1 MGLKELYTATG
12 AKIFGTASTVKTI
25 GAAAAA
31 SAVIAGA
38 AAGVHAFTSGRD
50 FTPDGAGRAIRTNQV
65 HFDGSENT
73 IGRQDEQTK
82 NGESEIYERDES
94 AEEKQ
99 KPQTGDSA
107 SFLFENVKQQEK
119 PSGLLD
125 RDGTAA
131 AIAGTLPAAGA
142 AGVQPGTVLD
152 IVKDPAAADIV
163 LHPGDV
169 AQATPP
175 TGGDT
180 ANSGGNT
187 AQPSVTPASPSTG
200 GDTAPNQ
207 PSRPAAPDS
216 RGGGSS
222 SSGGET
228 GGAAA
233 PDAPVTPVTPTAPN
247 KPQQTDGKPPEQTS
261 EEKGP
266 DIPWFDSGTRYDGTV
281 TLPSDSEV
289 RIVGRL
295 DSTDALYAGQIVN
308 DADIVRALYAYV
320 MAGEKMYYWTS
331 SDLGKYIRINR
342 VSFDGGKTWLT
353 DFSNNI
359 EIPKNAGDQSMQIDM
374 SYRFSENSAWTEY
387 RPDGG
392 NGYIDCTVAPHRILV
407 LGRELTDKD
416 TEIPLDIVLNS
427 DYSYNAFSRRLNLFA
442 LQRRLYEKLYGWDSG
457 TAYDELPPIDRLF
470 SGWTEDGRRVSWDY
484 TCDGGRHVLQPSD
497 FVKVPENL
505 TVRLKINK
513 GMTYELQ
520 TLTGF
525 DESALTEDE
534 GYGTLTIPEYVQ
546 AVAFETD
553 GQEESPVTF
562 LPYLVGT
569 MEIPAS
575 VVYIKPDSISSVLD
589 AYRVAEN
596 NEYYAST
603 EDGILTSRDG
613 TEYLA
618 IPENNEDV
626 VVPENVTSVRLPESY
641 YGTVTLMAQS
651 EDRLPSISF
660 EKMSHGSVI
669 VQPGLLNAFVTK
681 YGRQLDGTGTTVS
694 VDGGDKAKY
703 EVHDGYLTHR
713 EDGAAVLDR
722 VVTDAEIYRLPQGV
736 DRIAANA
743 FAGSSVK
750 ILITDA
756 KISYAKDSFKD
767 SMVSYVTCEDET
779 QKAEINEKLNDA
791 GVAGV
796 EFAAS
801 GTSDDGCF
809 YVKSDGKIVVVNAP
823 DGISEYYGEIII
835 DGEKKTVESIAAH
848 AFDGCTTL
856 EYVSLPETVKAIG
869 VSAFENCTALSGVL
883 LGSKDSVT
891 IMERAFNNCTN
902 LRFIAS
908 NAKNM
913 ELKNDYDILSES
925 GSETLYGQ
933 LWCLA
938 GSKGFDDSW
947 SCYEP
952 RSDWRDETDIAEFRV
967 IDCNG
972 ANVLYGCNAEDESEL
987 WEGSRLDSWIAL
999 RAAGSPAEGG
1009 TITLPETTIAINN
1022 SCFAQLDCAFTI
1034 NWEELPRLVRIY
1046 DSAFAQSGLTGV
1058 IHPVQ
1063 STYMMLLRNAAF
1075 YQTNIVEADFS
1086 EVSLE
1091 DYGESALVDCKQL
1104 QSVSFGWVCRKSD
1117 GEFMSIIPNGSFY
1130 GCDALTDLYFTT
1142 EEPIGLL
1149 TWYPHAPF
1157 QFADGIYDRNIR
1169 IHVPEGCEER
1179 YFRAWKPMF
1188 IGYTDEEIEN
1198 GTYYIDMSMFELSW
1212 MEWYFPEDRWPE
1224 FVQAVCDYRAIHGEN
1239 NLRAM
1244 MGMELLEE
1252 PENPE
1257 EHKEDYGYA
1266 DPFGGDW
1273 SDWFCAPVDAASDE
1287 DGDRIKVDTEIPDEN
1302 PDITQD
1308 GQTASDETIS
1318 DETGG
1323 ENISGETVTGE
1334 STPSADAPDGE
1345 DSASADTNNTEPAPE
1360 TTDAAEGENT

>member
-107 SFLFENVKQQEK
+107 SYLFENMKQQEK

-131 AIAGTLPAAGA
+131 AIAGTVPAAGA
-142 AGVQPGTVLD
+142 ASVQPGTVLD

-187 AQPSVTPASPSTG
+187 AQPSVTPPNPSTG
-200 GDTAPNQ
+200 GEITPNQ
-207 PSRPAAPDS
+207 PTRPATPDS
-216 RGGGSS
+216 SGGSS

-233 PDAPVTPVTPTAPN
+233 PDAPVTPVTPTAPS

-266 DIPWFDSGTRYDGTV
+266 DIPWFDSSTRYDGTV
-281 TLPSDSEV
+281 TLPSDSKV
-289 RIVGRL
+289 TIAGRI

-359 EIPKNAGDQSMQIDM
+359 EIPKSAGNQSMQIDM

-387 RPDGG
+387 RPDEG
-392 NGYIDCTVAPHRILV
+392 NAYIDCTVAPHRILV

-427 DYSYNAFSRRLNLFA
+427 DYSYNEFSRRLNLFA

-553 GQEESPVTF
+553 GQEESPATY
-562 LPYLVGT
+562 LPFVVGT

-575 VVYIKPDSISSVLD
+575 VVYIKPDSISSVID
-589 AYRVAEN
+589 AYHVAED
-596 NEYYAST
+596 NECYAST
-603 EDGILTSRDG
+603 EDGILTSGDG

-626 VVPENVTSVRLPESY
+626 VVPENVTSVRLPERY
-641 YGTVTLMAQS
+641 FGTVTLMAQS
-651 EDRLPSISF
+651 EERLPSVNF
-660 EKMSHGSVI
+660 EELHGSVI

-681 YGRQLDGTGTTVS
+681 YGRQLDDTGTTVS
-694 VDGGDKAKY
+694 VGVGEPEYD
-703 EVHDGYLTHR
+703 VHDGYLTHQ
-713 EDGAAVLDR
+713 EHGATVLDR
-722 VVTDAEIYRLPQGV
+722 VVTDAEIYRLPQGINK
-736 DRIAANA
+736 IAANA

-756 KISYAKDSFKD
+756 KTSYAADSFKD

-779 QKAEINEKLNDA
+779 QKAEINEKLGEA
-791 GVAGV
+791 GVKEV
-796 EFAAS
+796 EFAAL

-809 YVKSDGKIVVVNAP
+809 YVNSDGKIVVVNAP

-835 DGEKKTVESIAAH
+835 DGEKKTVDSIAAH

-856 EYVSLPETVKAIG
+856 EYVSLPDTVKTIG

-883 LGSKDSVT
+883 LGSTDSVT

-913 ELKNDYDILSES
+913 ELKNDYDILSGS

-938 GSKGFDDSW
+938 GSEGFNAGWD
-947 SCYEP
+947 CYKP

-972 ANVLYGCNAEDESEL
+972 ANVLYGCNAEVESEL
-987 WEGSRLDSWIAL
+987 WKGSTLDSWIAL

-1022 SCFAQLDCAFTI
+1022 YCFAQLDCAFTI

-1063 STYMMLLRNAAF
+1063 STYLTLIRNAAF
-1075 YQTNIVEADFS
+1075 YQTNVVKADFS
-1086 EVSLE
+1086 DISLE
-1091 DYGESALVDCKQL
+1091 EYGESALADCKHL
-1104 QSVSFGWVCRKSD
+1104 QRVSFGWVCRKSD
-1117 GEFMSIIPNGSFY
+1117 GEFMSIIPSSSFY
-1130 GCDALTDLYFTT
+1130 GCDALTELCFTT

-1169 IHVPEGCEER
+1169 IHVPERCEEA

-1198 GTYYIDMSMFELSW
+1198 GTYYLDMSMFELSW

-1273 SDWFCAPVDAASDE
+1273 SDWFCAPVDVASDE
-1287 DGDRIKVDTEIPDEN
+1287 DDDRIKVDTEIPDEN

-1308 GQTASDETIS
+1308 GQTAADGTAADEI
-1318 DETGG
+1318 GG
-1323 ENISGETVTGE
+1323 ETISGETVTGE

>member
-107 SFLFENVKQQEK
+107 SYLFENVKQQEK

-131 AIAGTLPAAGA
+131 AIAGTVPAAGA
-142 AGVQPGTVLD
+142 ASVQPGTVLD
-152 IVKDPAAADIV
+152 IVKDPSAADIV

-187 AQPSVTPASPSTG
+187 AQPSVTPAPPSTG

-207 PSRPAAPDS
+207 PFRPTPPDS
-216 RGGGSS
+216 SGGGSS

-228 GGAAA
+228 GGTAT
-233 PDAPVTPVTPTAPN
+233 PDAPVTPVTPTAPS

-266 DIPWFDSGTRYDGTV
+266 DIFWFGSGTRYDGTV

-289 RIVGRL
+289 RIVGRI

-359 EIPKNAGDQSMQIDM
+359 EIPKSAGDQSMKIDM

-387 RPDGG
+387 RPDEE
-392 NGYIDCTVAPHRILV
+392 NAYIDCSVAPHRILV

-484 TCDGGRHVLQPSD
+484 TCDGGRHVLQPSA

-525 DESALTEDE
+525 DDSALTEDE

-553 GQEESPVTF
+553 GREESPATY

-589 AYRVAEN
+589 AYCVAEDS
-596 NEYYAST
+596 EYYAST

-618 IPENNEDV
+618 IPEDNEKV

-660 EKMSHGSVI
+660 EKMWHGSVI
-669 VQPGLLNAFVTK
+669 VRPELLNAFVTK

-694 VDGGDKAKY
+694 VDGDDAKY
-703 EVHDGYLTHR
+703 YDVHDGYLTHQ
-713 EDGAAVLDR
+713 EHGATVLDR

-756 KISYAKDSFKD
+756 KISYAADSFND

-779 QKAEINEKLNDA
+779 QKAEINNKLVDA
-791 GVAGV
+791 GVTEV
-796 EFAAS
+796 EFAVS

-809 YVKSDGKIVVVNAP
+809 YVNSDGKIVVVDAP
-823 DGISEYYGEIII
+823 DGISEYYGEIVI
-835 DGEKKTVESIAAH
+835 DGEKKTVDSIASH

-856 EYVSLPETVKAIG
+856 EYVSLPETVKTIG

-883 LGSKDSVT
+883 LGSTDSVT
-891 IMERAFNNCTN
+891 IMDRAFNNCTN

-913 ELKNDYDILSES
+913 ELKNDYDILSGS

-938 GSKGFDDSW
+938 GSEGFNAGWD
-947 SCYEP
+947 CYKP
-952 RSDWRDETDIAEFRV
+952 RSGWRDETDIAEFRV

-987 WEGSRLDSWIAL
+987 WEGSGLDSWIAL
-999 RAAGSPAEGG
+999 CAAGSPAEGG

-1022 SCFAQLDCAFTI
+1022 YCFARLDCAFTI
-1034 NWEELPRLVRIY
+1034 NWEELPRLIRIY

-1063 STYMMLLRNAAF
+1063 STYMMLIRNAAF
-1075 YQTNIVEADFS
+1075 YQTNVVEADFS
-1086 EVSLE
+1086 DISLE
-1091 DYGESALVDCKQL
+1091 EYGESALAFCPQMT
-1104 QSVSFGWVCRKSD
+1104 SVSFGWVCRKSD

-1130 GCDALTDLYFTT
+1130 GCDALTDLCFTT
-1142 EEPIGLL
+1142 EKPIGLL

-1157 QFADGIYDRNIR
+1157 QFADDIYDRNIR
-1169 IHVPEGCEER
+1169 IHVPEGCEEA

-1188 IGYTDEEIEN
+1188 IGYTDEEIGDDTLRSELE
-1198 GTYYIDMSMFELSW
+1198 FELFWDKSG
-1212 MEWYFPEDRWPE
+1212 FAEDEDW
-1224 FVQAVCDYRAIHGEN
+1224 QSYLKAVCDYRVIHGEN

-1257 EHKEDYGYA
+1257 EHKEDYGYV

-1273 SDWFCAPVDAASDE
+1273 SDWFYAPLDVASDE
-1287 DGDRIKVDTEIPDEN
+1287 DDQMGIDIEIPDES
-1302 PDITQD
+1302 PDITQN
-1308 GQTASDETIS
+1308 GQTASDETAA

-1345 DSASADTNNTEPAPE
+1345 DSASADTNDTEPAPE

>member
-1 MGLKELYTATG
+1 M
-12 AKIFGTASTVKTI
+12 
-25 GAAAAA
+25 
-31 SAVIAGA
+31 
-38 AAGVHAFTSGRD
+38 
-50 FTPDGAGRAIRTNQV
+50 
-65 HFDGSENT
+65 
-73 IGRQDEQTK
+73 
-82 NGESEIYERDES
+82 
-94 AEEKQ
+94 
-99 KPQTGDSA
+99 
-107 SFLFENVKQQEK
+107 KQQEK

-131 AIAGTLPAAGA
+131 AIAGTVPAAGA
-142 AGVQPGTVLD
+142 ASMQPGTMLD

-163 LHPGDV
+163 LHPGNV

-187 AQPSVTPASPSTG
+187 AQPSVTPANPSTG

-207 PSRPAAPDS
+207 PTRPTTPDS
-216 RGGGSS
+216 SGGGSS

-228 GGAAA
+228 GGAAT

-359 EIPKNAGDQSMQIDM
+359 EIPKSAGDQSMKIDM

-387 RPDGG
+387 RPDEGKA
-392 NGYIDCTVAPHRILV
+392 YIDCSVAPHRILV

-525 DESALTEDE
+525 DESALTEDG

-553 GQEESPVTF
+553 GQEESPATY

-575 VVYIKPDSISSVLD
+575 VVYIKPDSISAVLD
-589 AYRVAEN
+589 AYRVAEDS
-596 NEYYAST
+596 EYYAST

-618 IPENNEDV
+618 IPENSENV
-626 VVPENVTSVRLPESY
+626 TVPENVTSVRLPESY
-641 YGTVTLMAQS
+641 SGTVTLEAQS
-651 EDRLPSISF
+651 EDRLPSVNF
-660 EKMSHGSVI
+660 EQMHGSVI
-669 VQPGLLNAFVTK
+669 VQPKLLNAFVTK
-681 YGRQLDGTGTTVS
+681 YGRQLDGTGTTVT
-694 VDGGDKAKY
+694 VRADGGDPKY
-703 EVHDGYLTHR
+703 DVHDGYLTHQ
-713 EDGAAVLDR
+713 EHGATVLDR

-779 QKAEINEKLNDA
+779 QKAEINKKLDEA
-791 GVAGV
+791 GVAEV
-796 EFAAS
+796 KFAAS

-835 DGEKKTVESIAAH
+835 DGEKKTVDSIAAH

-856 EYVSLPETVKAIG
+856 KYVSLPETVKTIG
-869 VSAFENCTALSGVL
+869 VSAFKNCTALSGVL
-883 LGSKDSVT
+883 LGSEDSVT
-891 IMERAFNNCTN
+891 IMEHAFNNCTN

-972 ANVLYGCNAEDESEL
+972 ANVLYGCNTEDESKL

-1022 SCFAQLDCAFTI
+1022 YCFAQLDCAFTI

-1086 EVSLE
+1086 DVSLE
-1091 DYGESALVDCKQL
+1091 DYGESALADCKQL

-1117 GEFMSIIPNGSFY
+1117 GKFMSIIPNGSFY

-1142 EEPIGLL
+1142 EKPIGLL

-1169 IHVPEGCEER
+1169 IHVPEGCEEA

-1188 IGYTDEEIEN
+1188 IGYTDEEIEDD
-1198 GTYYIDMSMFELSW
+1198 TLRSELEFELFWDKSG
-1212 MEWYFPEDRWPE
+1212 FAEDEDW
-1224 FVQAVCDYRAIHGEN
+1224 QSYLKAVCDYRVIHGEN

-1244 MGMELLEE
+1244 MGMELLDE

-1257 EHKEDYGYA
+1257 EHKEDYGYV

-1273 SDWFCAPVDAASDE
+1273 SDWFYAPFDVASNE
-1287 DGDRIKVDTEIPDEN
+1287 DDQMGIDIEIPDEN

-1308 GQTASDETIS
+1308 GQTAADETAA

-1323 ENISGETVTGE
+1323 ENNSGETVTGE

-1345 DSASADTNNTEPAPE
+1345 DSASVDTNNTEPAPE

>member
-38 AAGVHAFTSGRD
+38 AAGVHAFTSDRD

-107 SFLFENVKQQEK
+107 SYLFENVKQQEK

-131 AIAGTLPAAGA
+131 AIAGTVPAAGA

-163 LHPGDV
+163 LHPGSA

-175 TGGDT
+175 IGGDT

-200 GDTAPNQ
+200 GDTAPN
-207 PSRPAAPDS
+207 PPPRPTTPDS
-216 RGGGSS
+216 NGGGSS

-228 GGAAA
+228 GGAAT
-233 PDAPVTPVTPTAPN
+233 PDAPVTPVTPTAPS

-359 EIPKNAGDQSMQIDM
+359 EIPKSAGDQSMKIDM

-387 RPDGG
+387 RPDEG
-392 NGYIDCTVAPHRILV
+392 NAYIDCTVAPHRILV

-427 DYSYNAFSRRLNLFA
+427 DYSYNEFSRRLNLFA

-457 TAYDELPPIDRLF
+457 TSYDELPPIDRLF

-525 DESALTEDE
+525 DESALTDDE
-534 GYGTLTIPEYVQ
+534 QGYGTLTIPEYVQ
-546 AVAFETD
+546 AVAFEID
-553 GQEESPVTF
+553 GQEESPATY
-562 LPYLVGT
+562 LPFVVGK

-589 AYRVAEN
+589 AYRVAED
-596 NEYYAST
+596 NECYAST

-618 IPENNEDV
+618 IPENNWDV
-626 VVPENVTSVRLPESY
+626 MVPEGVTSVRLPESY
-641 YGTVTLMAQS
+641 SGTVTLEAQS
-651 EDRLPSISF
+651 KDRLPSVSF
-660 EKMSHGSVI
+660 EKMHGSVI

-681 YGRQLDGTGTTVS
+681 YGGQLNGTGTTVS
-694 VDGGDKAKY
+694 VDNKTKY
-703 EVHDGYLTHR
+703 EVHDGYLTHQ
-713 EDGAAVLDR
+713 ENGATVLDR

-756 KISYAKDSFKD
+756 KISYAKDSFQD

-809 YVKSDGKIVVVNAP
+809 YVNSDGKIVVVNAP

-835 DGEKKTVESIAAH
+835 DGEEKTVDSIAAH

-856 EYVSLPETVKAIG
+856 EYVSLPETVKTIG

-891 IMERAFNNCTN
+891 IMERAFNNCAN

-913 ELKNDYDILSES
+913 ELKNGYDILSDS

-952 RSDWRDETDIAEFRV
+952 RSDWRDETDIAEFQV

-972 ANVLYGCNAEDESEL
+972 ANVLYGCNTEDESEL

-1058 IHPVQ
+1058 IRPAQ
-1063 STYMMLLRNAAF
+1063 STYMMLIRNAAF
-1075 YQTNIVEADFS
+1075 YQTNVVEADFS

-1091 DYGESALVDCKQL
+1091 DYGESALADCKQL

-1117 GEFMSIIPNGSFY
+1117 GEFVSIIPNGSFY
-1130 GCDALTDLYFTT
+1130 GCDALTDLHFTT

-1169 IHVPEGCEER
+1169 IHVPEGCEEA

-1273 SDWFCAPVDAASDE
+1273 SDWFYAPVDVASDE
-1287 DGDRIKVDTEIPDEN
+1287 DGDIELDIGITDEN

-1308 GQTASDETIS
+1308 GQTAADGTAVG
-1318 DETGG
+1318 ETG
-1323 ENISGETVTGE
+1323 GETVTGE

-1360 TTDAAEGENT
+1360 MTDAAEGENT

>member
-107 SFLFENVKQQEK
+107 SYLFENVKQQEK

-131 AIAGTLPAAGA
+131 AIAGTVPTAGA
-142 AGVQPGTVLD
+142 ASMQPGTVLD

-163 LHPGDV
+163 LHPSDV
-169 AQATPP
+169 ALVTPP

-180 ANSGGNT
+180 ANSGGST
-187 AQPSVTPASPSTG
+187 AQPSVTPANPSTG
-200 GDTAPNQ
+200 GDTAPNP
-207 PSRPAAPDS
+207 PSRPITPGS
-216 RGGGSS
+216 NSGGSS

-228 GGAAA
+228 GGAAT

-266 DIPWFDSGTRYDGTV
+266 DIPWFDNGTRYDGTV
-281 TLPSDSEV
+281 TLPSDSKV
-289 RIVGRL
+289 TIAGRI
-295 DSTDALYAGQIVN
+295 DSTDALYAGQVVN

-320 MAGEKMYYWTS
+320 MAGEKIYYWTS

-359 EIPKNAGDQSMQIDM
+359 EIPKSAGDQSMQIDM

-387 RPDGG
+387 RPDEG
-392 NGYIDCTVAPHRILV
+392 NAYIDCTVAPHRILV

-427 DYSYNAFSRRLNLFA
+427 DYSYNEFSRRLNLFA

-457 TAYDELPPIDRLF
+457 TSYDELPPIDRLF

-505 TVRLKINK
+505 TVRLKINR

-525 DESALTEDE
+525 DESALTDDE
-534 GYGTLTIPEYVQ
+534 QGYGTLTIPEYVQ

-553 GQEESPVTF
+553 GQEESPATY
-562 LPYLVGT
+562 LPFVVGT

-575 VVYIKPDSISSVLD
+575 VVYIKPDSISSVID
-589 AYRVAEN
+589 AYRVAED
-596 NEYYAST
+596 NECFAST
-603 EDGILTSRDG
+603 EDGILTSKDG

-618 IPENNEDV
+618 IPENNWDV
-626 VVPENVTSVRLPESY
+626 TVPEGVTSVRLPESY
-641 YGTVTLMAQS
+641 SGTVTLMAQS
-651 EDRLPSISF
+651 EDQLPSVSF
-660 EKMSHGSVI
+660 EKMWYGSVI

-681 YGRQLDGTGTTVS
+681 YGGQLNGTGTTVS
-694 VDGGDKAKY
+694 VDDKAKY
-703 EVHDGYLTHR
+703 EVHDGYLTHQ
-713 EDGAAVLDR
+713 EDGATVLDR
-722 VVTDAEIYRLPQGV
+722 VVTDAEIYRLPPGI

-756 KISYAKDSFKD
+756 KISYAADSFKD
-767 SMVSYVTCEDET
+767 SMVSYVTCEDEK
-779 QKAEINEKLNDA
+779 QKAEINKKLDEA
-791 GVAGV
+791 GVAEV

-835 DGEKKTVESIAAH
+835 DGEKKTVDSIAAH

-856 EYVSLPETVKAIG
+856 EYVSLPETVKTIG

-891 IMERAFNNCTN
+891 IMERAFNNCTD

-947 SCYEP
+947 GCYEP
-952 RSDWRDETDIAEFRV
+952 RSGWRDETDIAEFRV

-972 ANVLYGCNAEDESEL
+972 ANVLYGCNTEDESEL

-1022 SCFAQLDCAFTI
+1022 HCFAQLDCAFTI

-1075 YQTNIVEADFS
+1075 YQTNVVKADFS
-1086 EVSLE
+1086 GVSLE
-1091 DYGESALVDCKQL
+1091 EYGESALAFCPQL
-1104 QSVSFGWVCRKSD
+1104 TSVSFGWVCRKSD
-1117 GEFMSIIPNGSFY
+1117 GEFMSIIPSSSFY
-1130 GCDALTDLYFTT
+1130 GCDALTELCFTT

-1157 QFADGIYDRNIR
+1157 QFADGIYDKNIR
-1169 IHVPEGCEER
+1169 IHVPEGCEEA
-1179 YFRAWKPMF
+1179 YFKAWKPMF
-1188 IGYTDEEIEN
+1188 IGYTDEEIGD
-1198 GTYYIDMSMFELSW
+1198 GTYYLDMSMFQLSW

-1273 SDWFCAPVDAASDE
+1273 SDWFYAPFDVASDE
-1287 DGDRIKVDTEIPDEN
+1287 DGDIELDIGITDEN
-1302 PDITQD
+1302 PDIMQD

-1360 TTDAAEGENT
+1360 TNDAAEGEDT

>member
-1 MGLKELYTATG
+1 MGLKEFYTATG

-94 AEEKQ
+94 A
-99 KPQTGDSA
+99 
-107 SFLFENVKQQEK
+107 
-119 PSGLLD
+119 
-125 RDGTAA
+125 
-131 AIAGTLPAAGA
+131 
-142 AGVQPGTVLD
+142 
-152 IVKDPAAADIV
+152 
-163 LHPGDV
+163 
-169 AQATPP
+169 
-175 TGGDT
+175 
-180 ANSGGNT
+180 
-187 AQPSVTPASPSTG
+187 
-200 GDTAPNQ
+200 
-207 PSRPAAPDS
+207 
-216 RGGGSS
+216 
-222 SSGGET
+222 
-228 GGAAA
+228 
-233 PDAPVTPVTPTAPN
+233 
-247 KPQQTDGKPPEQTS
+247 
-261 EEKGP
+261 
-266 DIPWFDSGTRYDGTV
+266 
-281 TLPSDSEV
+281 
-289 RIVGRL
+289 
-295 DSTDALYAGQIVN
+295 
-308 DADIVRALYAYV
+308 
-320 MAGEKMYYWTS
+320 
-331 SDLGKYIRINR
+331 
-342 VSFDGGKTWLT
+342 
-353 DFSNNI
+353 
-359 EIPKNAGDQSMQIDM
+359 GDQSMQIDM

-387 RPDGG
+387 RPDEG
-392 NGYIDCTVAPHRILV
+392 NAYIDCTVAPHRILV

-427 DYSYNAFSRRLNLFA
+427 DYSYNEFSRRLNLFA

-457 TAYDELPPIDRLF
+457 TSYDELPPIDRLF
-470 SGWTEDGRRVSWDY
+470 SGWTEDSRRVSWDY

-497 FVKVPENL
+497 FVKVSENL

-525 DESALTEDE
+525 DESALTDDE

-546 AVAFETD
+546 AVAFET
-553 GQEESPVTF
+553 GNQEESPVTY
-562 LPYLVGT
+562 LPFAVGT

-589 AYRVAEN
+589 AYRVAED

-603 EDGILTSRDG
+603 EDGILTGKDG

-618 IPENNEDV
+618 IPENNRAV
-626 VVPENVTSVRLPESY
+626 TVPENVTSVRLPESY
-641 YGTVTLMAQS
+641 WGTVTIMAQS

-660 EKMSHGSVI
+660 EKMRHGSVI
-669 VQPGLLNAFVTK
+669 VQPELLNAFVTK
-681 YGRQLDGTGTTVS
+681 YGRQLNGTGTTVS
-694 VDGGDKAKY
+694 VAGGDAKY
-703 EVHDGYLTHR
+703 EVHDGCLTHR
-713 EDGAAVLDR
+713 EDGATVLDR

-756 KISYAKDSFKD
+756 KTSYAKDSFKD

-779 QKAEINEKLNDA
+779 QKAEINKKLDEA
-791 GVAGV
+791 GVAEV

-809 YVKSDGKIVVVNAP
+809 YVKSDGKIVVVNVP

-835 DGEKKTVESIAAH
+835 DGEKKTVDSIAAH

-856 EYVSLPETVKAIG
+856 EYVSLPETVKTIG
-869 VSAFENCTALSGVL
+869 VSAFKNCTSLSGVL

-891 IMERAFNNCTN
+891 IMEHAFNNCTN

-913 ELKNDYDILSES
+913 ELKNGYDILSES

-972 ANVLYGCNAEDESEL
+972 ANVLYGCNTEDESEL

-1022 SCFAQLDCAFTI
+1022 YCFAQLDCAFTI

-1063 STYMMLLRNAAF
+1063 STYMMLIRNAAF

-1086 EVSLE
+1086 DVSLE
-1091 DYGESALVDCKQL
+1091 DYGESALADCKQL

-1117 GEFMSIIPNGSFY
+1117 GKFMPIIPNGSFY
-1130 GCDALTDLYFTT
+1130 GCDTLTDLYFTT
-1142 EEPIGLL
+1142 EKPIGLL

-1169 IHVPEGCEER
+1169 IHVPEGCEEA

-1198 GTYYIDMSMFELSW
+1198 GTYYIDMSMSQLSW

-1266 DPFGGDW
+1266 DPFGGDIEL
-1273 SDWFCAPVDAASDE
+1273 D
-1287 DGDRIKVDTEIPDEN
+1287 IEIPDEN

-1308 GQTASDETIS
+1308 GQTASDETIL
-1318 DETGG
+1318 DETGS
-1323 ENISGETVTGE
+1323 ENISGETVTGG

-1360 TTDAAEGENT
+1360 TTDAAEGEDT

>member
-50 FTPDGAGRAIRTNQV
+50 FTPDGAGRAIHTNQV

-107 SFLFENVKQQEK
+107 SYLFENVKQQEK

-125 RDGTAA
+125 RDGAAA
-131 AIAGTLPAAGA
+131 AIAGTVPAAGA
-142 AGVQPGTVLD
+142 ASVQPGTVLD

-169 AQATPP
+169 AQVTPP

-187 AQPSVTPASPSTG
+187 AQPSVTPPNPSTG
-200 GDTAPNQ
+200 GEITPNQ

-216 RGGGSS
+216 IGGGSS

-228 GGAAA
+228 GGTTT
-233 PDAPVTPVTPTAPN
+233 PDAPVTPITPTAPS
-247 KPQQTDGKPPEQTS
+247 KPQQTDGKPPEQSS

-266 DIPWFDSGTRYDGTV
+266 DIPWFDSSTRYDGTV

-359 EIPKNAGDQSMQIDM
+359 EIPKSAGDQSMKIDM

-387 RPDGG
+387 RTDEG
-392 NGYIDCTVAPHRILV
+392 NTYINCSIAPHRILV
-407 LGRELTDKD
+407 LGRALTDKD

-427 DYSYNAFSRRLNLFA
+427 DYSYNEFNRRLNLFA

-534 GYGTLTIPEYVQ
+534 GFGTLTIPEYVQ

-553 GQEESPVTF
+553 GQEESPATY

-589 AYRVAEN
+589 AYRVAED
-596 NEYYAST
+596 NECYAST
-603 EDGILTSRDG
+603 EDGILTSKDG

-618 IPENNEDV
+618 IPENNWDV
-626 VVPENVTSVRLPESY
+626 TVPEGVTSVRLPESY
-641 YGTVTLMAQS
+641 SGKVTLEAQS
-651 EDRLPSISF
+651 QDQLPSVNF
-660 EKMSHGSVI
+660 EKMWCGSVI

-681 YGRQLDGTGTTVS
+681 YGGQLNGTGTTVS
-694 VDGGDKAKY
+694 VDDKTKY
-703 EVHDGYLTHR
+703 EVHDGYLTHQ

-722 VVTDAEIYRLPQGV
+722 VVTDAEIYRLPQGI

-756 KISYAKDSFKD
+756 KISYAKDSFQD

-779 QKAEINEKLNDA
+779 QKAEINEKLKEA
-791 GVAGV
+791 GVAEV

-835 DGEKKTVESIAAH
+835 DGEKKTVDSIAAH

-856 EYVSLPETVKAIG
+856 EYVSLPETVKTIG

-891 IMERAFNNCTN
+891 IMERAFNNCTD

-938 GSKGFDDSW
+938 GSEGFDDSW

-972 ANVLYGCNAEDESEL
+972 ANVLYGCNTEDESEL
-987 WEGSRLDSWIAL
+987 WEGSRLDNWIAL

-1022 SCFAQLDCAFTI
+1022 YCFAQLDCAFTI

-1063 STYMMLLRNAAF
+1063 STYMMLIRNAAF
-1075 YQTNIVEADFS
+1075 YQTNVVEADFS

-1104 QSVSFGWVCRKSD
+1104 QSVSFGWVCRKSN
-1117 GEFMSIIPNGSFY
+1117 GKFMSIIPNGSFY

-1179 YFRAWKPMF
+1179 YFQAWKPMF

-1273 SDWFCAPVDAASDE
+1273 SDWFCAPVDVASDE
-1287 DGDRIKVDTEIPDEN
+1287 DDDIELDIGIPDEN

-1308 GQTASDETIS
+1308 GQTAADGTAAG
-1318 DETGG
+1318 ETG
-1323 ENISGETVTGE
+1323 GETVTGE

-1360 TTDAAEGENT
+1360 TTDAAEGEDT

>member
-38 AAGVHAFTSGRD
+38 AAGVHAFTSDRD

-107 SFLFENVKQQEK
+107 SYLFENVKQQEK

-131 AIAGTLPAAGA
+131 AIAGTVPTAGA
-142 AGVQPGTVLD
+142 ASVQPGTVLD

-163 LHPGDV
+163 LHPSDV

-187 AQPSVTPASPSTG
+187 AQPSVTPANPSTG
-200 GDTAPNQ
+200 GDTTPNS
-207 PSRPAAPDS
+207 PPRPTAPDS
-216 RGGGSS
+216 NGGGSS

-233 PDAPVTPVTPTAPN
+233 PDAPVTPVTPVVPN

-281 TLPSDSEV
+281 TLPSDSKV
-289 RIVGRL
+289 TIAGRI
-295 DSTDALYAGQIVN
+295 DSTDALYAGQVVN

-320 MAGEKMYYWTS
+320 MSGEKIYYWTS
-331 SDLGKYIRINR
+331 NDLGKYIRINR

-387 RPDGG
+387 RPGGG
-392 NGYIDCTVAPHRILV
+392 NSYIDCTVAPHRILV

-427 DYSYNAFSRRLNLFA
+427 DYSYNEFSRKLNLFA

-546 AVAFETD
+546 AVALETD
-553 GQEESPVTF
+553 GREESPVTY

-575 VVYIKPDSISSVLD
+575 VVYIKPDSISAVLD
-589 AYRVAEN
+589 AYRVAED
-596 NEYYAST
+596 NECYAST

-618 IPENNEDV
+618 IPENNWDV
-626 VVPENVTSVRLPESY
+626 TVPEGVTSVRLPESY
-641 YGTVTLMAQS
+641 SGTVTLEAQS
-651 EDRLPSISF
+651 EDQLPSVSF
-660 EKMSHGSVI
+660 EKMWCGSVI
-669 VQPGLLNAFVTK
+669 VQPGMLNAFVTK
-681 YGRQLDGTGTTVS
+681 YGGQLNGTGTTVS
-694 VDGGDKAKY
+694 VDNKTKY
-703 EVHDGYLTHR
+703 EVHDGYLTHQ
-713 EDGAAVLDR
+713 ENGATVLDR

-756 KISYAKDSFKD
+756 KISYAKDSFQD

-835 DGEKKTVESIAAH
+835 DGEEKTVDSIAAH

-856 EYVSLPETVKAIG
+856 EYVSLPETVKTIG

-913 ELKNDYDILSES
+913 ELKNGYDILSES

-972 ANVLYGCNAEDESEL
+972 ANVLYGCNTEDESEL

-1034 NWEELPRLVRIY
+1034 NWKELPRLVRIY

-1063 STYMMLLRNAAF
+1063 STYMMLIRNAAF

-1091 DYGESALVDCKQL
+1091 DYGESALADCKQL
-1104 QSVSFGWVCRKSD
+1104 QSVSFGWVCRNSD

-1130 GCDALTDLYFTT
+1130 GCDALTDICFTT
-1142 EEPIGLL
+1142 EKPIGLL

-1157 QFADGIYDRNIR
+1157 QFADDIYDRNIR
-1169 IHVPEGCEER
+1169 IHVPEGCEEA

-1198 GTYYIDMSMFELSW
+1198 GTYYIDMLMFQLSW

-1224 FVQAVCDYRAIHGEN
+1224 FVQTVCDYRAIHGEN

-1244 MGMELLEE
+1244 MGMELLDE

-1257 EHKEDYGYA
+1257 EHKEDYGYV

-1273 SDWFCAPVDAASDE
+1273 SDWFYAPFDVASDE
-1287 DGDRIKVDTEIPDEN
+1287 DGDIELDIEIPDESS
-1302 PDITQD
+1302 DITQD
-1308 GQTASDETIS
+1308 GQTAAG
-1318 DETGG
+1318 ETG
-1323 ENISGETVTGE
+1323 GETVTGE

>member
-1 MGLKELYTATG
+1 MRLKELYTATG

-107 SFLFENVKQQEK
+107 SYLFENVKQQEK

-125 RDGTAA
+125 RNGTAA
-131 AIAGTLPAAGA
+131 AIAGTVPAAGA
-142 AGVQPGTVLD
+142 ASVQPGTVLD

-163 LHPGDV
+163 LHPSSA
-169 AQATPP
+169 AQVTPP

-187 AQPSVTPASPSTG
+187 AQPSVTPANPSTG

-207 PSRPAAPDS
+207 PFRPATPDS
-216 RGGGSS
+216 SGGSS

-228 GGAAA
+228 GGTTT

-247 KPQQTDGKPPEQTS
+247 KPQQTDGKPPEQSS

-266 DIPWFDSGTRYDGTV
+266 DIWFGNGTRYDGTV
-281 TLPSDSEV
+281 TLPSDSKV
-289 RIVGRL
+289 TIVGRI
-295 DSTDALYAGQIVN
+295 DSTDALYAGQVVN

-320 MAGEKMYYWTS
+320 MAGEKIYYWTS

-342 VSFDGGKTWLT
+342 VSFDRGKTWLT
-353 DFSNNI
+353 DFSNHNNI
-359 EIPKNAGDQSMQIDM
+359 EIPKSAGDQSMQIDM

-387 RPDGG
+387 RPDEG
-392 NGYIDCTVAPHRILV
+392 NAYIDCTVAPHRILV

-427 DYSYNAFSRRLNLFA
+427 DYSYNEFSRRLNLFA

-457 TAYDELPPIDRLF
+457 TSYDELPPIDRLF
-470 SGWTEDGRRVSWDY
+470 SGWTEDSRRVSWDY

-497 FVKVPENL
+497 FVKVSENL

-525 DESALTEDE
+525 DESALTDDE

-546 AVAFETD
+546 AVAFET
-553 GQEESPVTF
+553 GNQEESPVTY
-562 LPYLVGT
+562 LPFAVGT

-589 AYRVAEN
+589 AYRVAED

-603 EDGILTSRDG
+603 EDGILTGKDG

-618 IPENNEDV
+618 IPENNRAV
-626 VVPENVTSVRLPESY
+626 TVPENVTSVRLPESY
-641 YGTVTLMAQS
+641 WGTVTIMAQS

-660 EKMSHGSVI
+660 EKMRHGSVI
-669 VQPGLLNAFVTK
+669 VQPELLNAFVTK
-681 YGRQLDGTGTTVS
+681 YGRQLNGTGTTVS
-694 VDGGDKAKY
+694 VAGGDAKY
-703 EVHDGYLTHR
+703 EVHDGCLTHR
-713 EDGAAVLDR
+713 EDGATVLDR

-756 KISYAKDSFKD
+756 KTSYAKDSFKD

-779 QKAEINEKLNDA
+779 QKAEINKKLDEA
-791 GVAGV
+791 GVAEV

-809 YVKSDGKIVVVNAP
+809 YVKSDGKIVVVNVP

-835 DGEKKTVESIAAH
+835 DGEKKTVDSIAAH

-856 EYVSLPETVKAIG
+856 EYVSLPETVKTIG
-869 VSAFENCTALSGVL
+869 VSAFKNCTSLSGVL

-891 IMERAFNNCTN
+891 IMEHAFNNCTN

-913 ELKNDYDILSES
+913 ELKNGYDILSES

-972 ANVLYGCNAEDESEL
+972 ANVLYGCNTEDESEL

-1022 SCFAQLDCAFTI
+1022 YCFAQLDCAFTI

-1063 STYMMLLRNAAF
+1063 STYMMLIRNAAF

-1086 EVSLE
+1086 DVSLE
-1091 DYGESALVDCKQL
+1091 DYGESALADCKQL

-1117 GEFMSIIPNGSFY
+1117 GKFMSIIPNGSFY
-1130 GCDALTDLYFTT
+1130 GCDTLTDLYFTT
-1142 EEPIGLL
+1142 EKPIGLL
-1149 TWYPHAPF
+1149 TWYPHASF

-1169 IHVPEGCEER
+1169 IHVPEGCEEV

-1244 MGMELLEE
+1244 MGMELLKE

-1257 EHKEDYGYA
+1257 EHKEDYGYVESS
-1266 DPFGGDW
+1266 GGDW
-1273 SDWFCAPVDAASDE
+1273 SDWFYASFDVASDE
-1287 DGDRIKVDTEIPDEN
+1287 DGDRIRIDTEIPDEN

-1308 GQTASDETIS
+1308 GQASADGTAAG
-1318 DETGG
+1318 ETGG
-1323 ENISGETVTGE
+1323 G

-1360 TTDAAEGENT
+1360 TNDAAEGENT

>member
-38 AAGVHAFTSGRD
+38 AAGVHAFTNGRD

-107 SFLFENVKQQEK
+107 SYLFENVKQQEK

-131 AIAGTLPAAGA
+131 AIAGTVPTAGA
-142 AGVQPGTVLD
+142 ASVQPGTVLD

-163 LHPGDV
+163 LQPGNA
-169 AQATPP
+169 AQAAPP
-175 TGGDT
+175 TGSDA

-187 AQPSVTPASPSTG
+187 AQPSVTPANPSTG

-207 PSRPAAPDS
+207 PSRPTTPDS
-216 RGGGSS
+216 NGGGSS

-228 GGAAA
+228 GGTAT

-247 KPQQTDGKPPEQTS
+247 KPQQTDGKPPEQSS

-281 TLPSDSEV
+281 TLPSDSKV
-289 RIVGRL
+289 TIVGRI
-295 DSTDALYAGQIVN
+295 DSTDALYAGQVVN

-320 MAGEKMYYWTS
+320 MAGEKIYYWTS

-359 EIPKNAGDQSMQIDM
+359 EIPKSAGDQSMQIDM
-374 SYRFSENSAWTEY
+374 SYRFSENGVWTEY
-387 RPDGG
+387 RPGGG
-392 NGYIDCTVAPHRILV
+392 NSYIDCTVAPHRILV

-427 DYSYNAFSRRLNLFA
+427 DYSYNEFSRRLNLFA

-457 TAYDELPPIDRLF
+457 TSYEELQPIDRLF

-525 DESALTEDE
+525 DESALTDDE

-546 AVAFETD
+546 AVALET
-553 GQEESPVTF
+553 GNQEESPVTY
-562 LPYLVGT
+562 LPFAVGT

-589 AYRVAEN
+589 AYRVAED

-603 EDGILTSRDG
+603 EDGILTGRDG

-618 IPENNEDV
+618 IPENNRAV
-626 VVPENVTSVRLPESY
+626 TVPENVTSVRLPESY
-641 YGTVTLMAQS
+641 WGTVTLMAQS

-660 EKMSHGSVI
+660 EKMRHGSVI
-669 VQPGLLNAFVTK
+669 VQPELLNAFVTK
-681 YGRQLDGTGTTVS
+681 YGRQLNGTGTTVS
-694 VDGGDKAKY
+694 VAGGDAKY
-703 EVHDGYLTHR
+703 EVHDGCLTHR
-713 EDGAAVLDR
+713 EDGATVLDR

-756 KISYAKDSFKD
+756 KTSYAKDSFKD

-779 QKAEINEKLNDA
+779 QKAEINKKLDEA
-791 GVAGV
+791 GVAEV

-809 YVKSDGKIVVVNAP
+809 YVKSDGKIVVVNVP

-835 DGEKKTVESIAAH
+835 DGEKKTVDSIAAH

-856 EYVSLPETVKAIG
+856 EYVSLPETVKTIG
-869 VSAFENCTALSGVL
+869 VSAFKNCTSLSGVL

-891 IMERAFNNCTN
+891 IMEHAFNNCTN

-913 ELKNDYDILSES
+913 ELKNGYDILSES

-972 ANVLYGCNAEDESEL
+972 ANVLYGCNTEDESEL

-1022 SCFAQLDCAFTI
+1022 YCFAQLDCAFTI

-1063 STYMMLLRNAAF
+1063 STYMMLIRNAAF

-1086 EVSLE
+1086 DVSLE
-1091 DYGESALVDCKQL
+1091 DYGESALADCKQL

-1117 GEFMSIIPNGSFY
+1117 GKFMSIIPNGSFY
-1130 GCDALTDLYFTT
+1130 GCDTLTDLYFTT
-1142 EEPIGLL
+1142 EKPIGLL

-1169 IHVPEGCEER
+1169 IHVPEGCEEA

-1198 GTYYIDMSMFELSW
+1198 GTYYIDMSMSQLSW

-1266 DPFGGDW
+1266 DPFGGDIEL
-1273 SDWFCAPVDAASDE
+1273 D
-1287 DGDRIKVDTEIPDEN
+1287 IEIPDEN

-1308 GQTASDETIS
+1308 GQTASDETIL
-1318 DETGG
+1318 DETGS
-1323 ENISGETVTGE
+1323 ENISGETVTGG

-1360 TTDAAEGENT
+1360 TTDAAEGEDT